1 MRIGIFVGSTGAD
14 QDLEGMVQQIVDAEN
29 DGFDSFWLAQVRG
42 VDALTLIALAG
53 QRTRRI
59 EMGTAV
65 VPTFPRHPVALAQQ
79 ALTAQ
84 AASNGRLVLGI
95 GLSHRPTVEQSLGL
109 SFERPALHMQ
119 EYISIMRSLVHDG
132 NVDFQ
137 GEVFRVNGAIQV
149 PSGSPFPI
157 LIAALAPRMLRIA
170 GEQAEGTVT
179 WMVGRKTLE
188 THIVPRIS
196 SAARAAG
203 RPGPRIAVG
212 VPIAVTDDS
221 SAGRRAAARTF
232 SRYGELPSYRRMLDM
247 EGVEGPQDVAVLGD
261 EGEVERQLR
270 ELAGAGATDLLP
282 MMFPV
287 GDDEAASVA
296 RTRSLLKSLVGKI

>member
-1 MRIGIFVGSTGAD
+1 
-14 QDLEGMVQQIVDAEN
+14 
-29 DGFDSFWLAQVRG
+29 
-42 VDALTLIALAG
+42 
-53 QRTRRI
+53 
-59 EMGTAV
+59 
-65 VPTFPRHPVALAQQ
+65 
-79 ALTAQ
+79 
-84 AASNGRLVLGI
+84 
-95 GLSHRPTVEQSLGL
+95 
-109 SFERPALHMQ
+109 MQ
-119 EYISIMRSLVHDG
+119 EYISIVRGLVHDG

-196 SAARAAG
+196 SAARAA
-203 RPGPRIAVG
+203 AK
-212 VPIAVTDDS
+212 
-221 SAGRRAAARTF
+221 TF

-296 RTRSLLKSLVGKI
+296 RTRSLLKSLVGKM